1 MINSNKLIASN
12 DRLVKRAGII
22 LLVTVAIFVIWSS
35 TVSIDSASVSSGM
48 VVVESSRKPIEHLE
62 GGIVSQVYIKEGQRV
77 KVGDPLL
84 KLSDISYRNR
94 LRQAQL
100 TYISEQLNYQSLKA
114 ERDHLVSF
122 EPQVDPYTFPN
133 LSLEIS
139 TLINS
144 QHSQFESNV
153 QMKQKELAML
163 DSRLM
168 KAKQLVVSLKSR
180 LEQQTLA
187 QTFLADEIEMHN
199 KLLKDGYTSRLRV
212 LELKRA
218 EVLLNSDILSIQSEL
233 DSAVSSIAELSQQ
246 KSAIEGR
253 NRSNLEKALSES
265 RNRIL
270 TLESELRTVQDLQ
283 ERTVLKSPSNGI
295 VLGLKVNS
303 AGEVVQPGESIMEII
318 PNHDSLII
326 ESLIAPKDIDSVHLG
341 LKAVIR
347 LSAYN
352 SRVTPVV
359 HGEVVYLDADRT
371 VVHEGGNTVSGYKI
385 KIKLNKEEL
394 DNNSEF
400 KLYPG
405 MPADVYVLLK
415 SKHPIDYFIEPLVD
429 SLFKAFRET

>member
-1 MINSNKLIASN
+1 MINANKLIVSN
-12 DRLVKRAGII
+12 DKLINRA
-22 LLVTVAIFVIWSS
+22 AIFLLLGLVIFITWSCVV
-35 TVSIDSASVSSGM
+35 TIDSASVSSGM
-48 VVVESSRKPIEHLE
+48 VVVESNRKSIEHLE
-62 GGIVSQVYIKEGQRV
+62 GGIVSDVYVKEGQRV

-114 ERDHLVSF
+114 ERDQLAEF
-122 EPQVDPYTFPN
+122 EPKIDPYMFPS

-144 QHSQFESNV
+144 QHSQFASNV
-153 QMKQKELAML
+153 QMKQKELDML
-163 DSRLM
+163 DSRLA
-168 KAKQLVVSLKSR
+168 KANKLVISLKSR
-180 LEQQTLA
+180 LEQQILA

-212 LELKRA
+212 LELKRS

-233 DSAVSSIAELSQQ
+233 DAALSSIAELSQQ
-246 KSAIEGR
+246 KAAIEGR
-253 NRSNLEKALSES
+253 NRSNLEKSLADS

-270 TLESELRTVQDLQ
+270 TLESELRTAQDRQ
-283 ERTVLKSPSNGI
+283 DRTVLKSPSNGI

-303 AGEVVQPGESIMEII
+303 TGEVVQPGESLMEII

-326 ESLIAPKDIDSVHLG
+326 ESLIAPRDIDAVRLG
-341 LKAVIR
+341 LKAQVR

-352 SRVTPVV
+352 SRVTPVM
-359 HGEVVYLDADRT
+359 HGEVVYVDADRT
-371 VVHEGGNTVSGYKI
+371 VVNEGANTVSGYKI
-385 KIKLNKEEL
+385 KIRLNKEEL
-394 DNNSEF
+394 ASQSEI

-415 SKHPIDYFIEPLVD
+415 SKHPIDYFIEPLTD
-429 SLFKAFRET
+429 SLFKAFRES